1 MTAYSS
7 AFSAA
12 GQVSSSLVIPKGK
25 TLQYSLSATWGTGSV
40 VLEKKIGANG
50 WKVVSDV
57 HTTDRS
63 LSSPSDLGEGTYRL
77 HCLTYQ
83 NTITYVLGDVLDDV
97 VDTIKEYQNE
107 AGQTVFK
114 ITDEGIETLKIFGAE
129 KIKTQF
135 LNAAVDSKVG
145 GIPGWVVAA
154 ADNISLATLP
164 AGVIEGKLVIPVQG
178 LSVGD
183 IINSFYAVGQ
193 VESAGNTV
201 SITVELRKMTAAAA
215 DVSDATVGTT
225 DAVSFTADTIINSS
239 NVAKTLSA
247 AETVDAD
254 KSFYF
259 LISGTTA
266 VSTNIALQG
275 IAINVTKI

>member
-1 MTAYSS
+1 MTTYSS
-7 AFSAA
+7 TFSAA

-40 VLEKKIGANG
+40 VLEKKVGANG

-57 HTTDRS
+57 HTTNRS

-83 NTITYVLGDVLDDV
+83 NTITYVLGDV
-97 VDTIKEYQNE
+97 VDMIKEYQNE

-114 ITDEGIETLKIFGAE
+114 VTDAGIEALAIAGAAA
-129 KIKTQF
+129 IKTQF
-135 LNAAVDSKVG
+135 IPAATGKAG
-145 GIPGWVVAA
+145 TTAGWVPAA
-154 ADNISLATLP
+154 GDNISLATLP
-164 AGVIEGKLVIPVQG
+164 AGVTAGTLVIPVTG
-178 LSVGD
+178 LNVGD

-193 VESAGNTV
+193 IESAGNTA

-215 DVSDATVGTT
+215 DVADATVDTT
-225 DAVSFTADTIINSS
+225 GAVSVTADTIISSS

-247 AETVDAD
+247 AETVAAD
-254 KSFYF
+254 ESFYF
-259 LISGTTA
+259 LVSGTTA
-266 VSTNIALQG
+266 ASTDIALQG
-275 IAINVTKI
+275 IAINVTKA